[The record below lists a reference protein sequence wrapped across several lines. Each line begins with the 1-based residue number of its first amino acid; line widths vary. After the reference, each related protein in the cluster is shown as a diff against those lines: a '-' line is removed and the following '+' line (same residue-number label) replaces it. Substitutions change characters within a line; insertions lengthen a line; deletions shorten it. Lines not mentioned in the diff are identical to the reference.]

1 MTDIPRKETTADVDC
16 GGCTL
21 HDALNAPAA
30 IERREFLRA
39 GALALASLGFL
50 GLGSR
55 TAGAM
60 EVGEVSALAP
70 KGSDGRTEKRYPIPT
85 VDGASIDK
93 DNDVIL
99 VRWQNAVYA
108 FALSCPHQ
116 NTALKWDER
125 DHAFQCPKHHSKF
138 QPDGAYIPGSGRATR
153 NMDRYA
159 IQVQGNG
166 VIVDL
171 DKVYEEDSD
180 GTQWAAAVIHLDGK
194 VSANSKS

>member
-1 MTDIPRKETTADVDC
+1 MSDFASSWCDGCPPEGRRDFLKDSLATVAAALMTIAAAP
-16 GGCTL
+16 L
-21 HDALNAPAA
+21 DALA
-30 IERREFLRA
+30 IPIRA
-39 GALALASLGFL
+39 GAAIRIWGNERS
-50 GLGSR
+50 
-55 TAGAM
+55 
-60 EVGEVSALAP
+60 
-70 KGSDGRTEKRYPIPT
+70 YPVPAA
-85 VDGASIDK
+85 DGAVIDK
-93 DNDVIL
+93 ENEVIL
-99 VRWQNAVYA
+99 VRYAGAAYA

-159 IQVQGNG
+159 IQVQSNG

>member
-1 MTDIPRKETTADVDC
+1 MSKNTNIHDECEQFDCAIPSS
-16 GGCTL
+16 
-21 HDALNAPAA
+21 
-30 IERREFLRA
+30 RRQFLRD
-39 GALALASLGFL
+39 SFL
-50 GLGSR
+50 SV
-55 TAGAM
+55 AGAM
-60 EVGEVSALAP
+60 MAVGMAKNAAFAMPLEFTGAKRSS
-70 KGSDGRTEKRYPIPT
+70 GSTRSYTVPPT
-85 VDGASIDK
+85 DGAQIDK

-159 IQVQGNG
+159 IQVQRQRRDRRPRQSLRGRFRRPA
-166 VIVDL
+166 VD
-171 DKVYEEDSD
+171 
-180 GTQWAAAVIHLDGK
+180 QPAVVHLDGK